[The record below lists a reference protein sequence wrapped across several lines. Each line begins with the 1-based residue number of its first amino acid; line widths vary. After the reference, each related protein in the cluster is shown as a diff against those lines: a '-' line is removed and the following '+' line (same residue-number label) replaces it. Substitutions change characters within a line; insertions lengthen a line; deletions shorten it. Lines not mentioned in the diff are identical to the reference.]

1 MFAHARTWLPVV
13 DAEGRFSGCITQSGI
28 THLLGETYRDNPTR
42 EDG

>member
-13 DAEGRFSGCITQSGI
+13 DAEGRFSGCITQTGI
-28 THLLGETYRDNPTR
+28 THLLGETYRDAATQ